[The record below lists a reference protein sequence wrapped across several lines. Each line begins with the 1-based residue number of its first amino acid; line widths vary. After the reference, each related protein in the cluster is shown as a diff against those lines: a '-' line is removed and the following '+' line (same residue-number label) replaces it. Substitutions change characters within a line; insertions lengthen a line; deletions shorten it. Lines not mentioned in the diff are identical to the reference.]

1 MLFNSLEY
9 ACLLVGAI
17 ACSWLFVKRHRL
29 RVALLLAASYVF
41 YASWN
46 AKYVALLFFSSSL
59 DFFVGRFLGK
69 TQNKIKRK
77 LLLGASVVVNLGIL
91 CVFKYFN
98 FFTVEAAALLRELGI
113 NANASQLN
121 VLLPVGISFYTFL
134 TLSYTIDVYR
144 RQLAPC
150 KSYFE
155 YLLYVSFFPQ
165 LLAGPITRARVLLPQ
180 IARKPALTAENG
192 SRAIYRICIGLVKK
206 VAIADF
212 LGAHIVDPVFS
223 NPEMYSSIEALLAA
237 YAYTFQIYADFSAYS
252 DIAIG
257 AAALLGFK
265 IPENFDSPYR
275 AASLR
280 EFWQRWHISLSTWLR
295 DYLYIPLGG
304 SRSGSFRVY
313 ANLMITMLL
322 GGLWHG
328 AAMTFVAW
336 GVLHGAALVVTR
348 IVQRAVGGFWKPSKA
363 LRAVGVFLT
372 FHVVAAGWV
381 LFRADSFEAVL
392 KVFESIG
399 SFDFEA
405 ANVSWPLLLALGV
418 AILTHWIPEEWME
431 RSRRLFHAAPAA
443 LQAALLIAAVLLVR
457 QIARADIA
465 PFIYFQF

>member
-155 YLLYVSFFPQ
+155 YLL
-165 LLAGPITRARVLLPQ
+165 
-180 IARKPALTAENG
+180 
-192 SRAIYRICIGLVKK
+192 
-206 VAIADF
+206 
-212 LGAHIVDPVFS
+212 
-223 NPEMYSSIEALLAA
+223 
-237 YAYTFQIYADFSAYS
+237 
-252 DIAIG
+252 
-257 AAALLGFK
+257 
-265 IPENFDSPYR
+265 
-275 AASLR
+275 
-280 EFWQRWHISLSTWLR
+280 
-295 DYLYIPLGG
+295 
-304 SRSGSFRVY
+304 
-313 ANLMITMLL
+313 
-322 GGLWHG
+322 
-328 AAMTFVAW
+328 
-336 GVLHGAALVVTR
+336 
-348 IVQRAVGGFWKPSKA
+348 
-363 LRAVGVFLT
+363 
-372 FHVVAAGWV
+372 
-381 LFRADSFEAVL
+381 
-392 KVFESIG
+392 
-399 SFDFEA
+399 
-405 ANVSWPLLLALGV
+405 
-418 AILTHWIPEEWME
+418 
-431 RSRRLFHAAPAA
+431 
-443 LQAALLIAAVLLVR
+443 
-457 QIARADIA
+457 
-465 PFIYFQF
+465 